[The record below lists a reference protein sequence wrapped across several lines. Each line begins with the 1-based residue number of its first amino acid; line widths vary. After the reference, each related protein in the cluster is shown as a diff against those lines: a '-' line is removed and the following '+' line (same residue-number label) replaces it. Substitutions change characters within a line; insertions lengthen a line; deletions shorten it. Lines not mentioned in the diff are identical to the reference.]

1 MRKKNKILVGL
12 KSFLIK
18 WLCNKTR
25 HPCNVEGVS
34 KILIMRYDRLG
45 DMVVTTPLF
54 NAMRHGFPKAEII
67 VLASTSN
74 ASIIANNPDV
84 DKIIIFPKGLWER
97 FKVLISLRRL
107 NISLVVDIHH
117 DMIWHAIYAIRILNP
132 RWVVSSYKKSRY
144 GVRGSELKLYDFMG
158 SVDENHMIS
167 EIYSGISESLG
178 ISRFKGDL
186 QYKLVLTDSQKVLAK
201 NLISTKPNVGINLL
215 GSKAG
220 WQLTDE
226 DCKVLCSH
234 ILNLNP
240 NTKIW
245 LLSAPSSYSKMVDLA
260 LEINQPSVQVVKP
273 TNDVMD
279 AAAII
284 ASLDLLITPDTSLV
298 HIACAFNTPLVAVY
312 PDSPKAFIQ
321 WKPLHLSGKC
331 KVIFSKH
338 EKSLEGY
345 SYGELLEAVDKL
357 IKTD

>member
-1 MRKKNKILVGL
+1 MGL

-25 HPCNVEGVS
+25 HPFNVEGVS
-34 KILIMRYDRLG
+34 KILIMRYDRIG

-54 NAMRHGFPKAEII
+54 NALRHGFPKAEII

-167 EIYSGISESLG
+167 QIYSGISESLG

>member
-1 MRKKNKILVGL
+1 
-12 KSFLIK
+12 
-18 WLCNKTR
+18 
-25 HPCNVEGVS
+25 
-34 KILIMRYDRLG
+34 
-45 DMVVTTPLF
+45 
-54 NAMRHGFPKAEII
+54 MRHGFPKAEII